1 MCRFDAVDVTAK
13 NIDRHKTLGSNPMPN
28 IAALLFS
35 CPDQVGI
42 ISSLANF
49 FAERNL
55 NISRYEEYTDAGQFF
70 SRLEWER
77 GTNWAD
83 PKDFNQDFSELADSF
98 SATFDVRFFD
108 RTQRLGLFASK
119 QPHALI
125 EVFNKSEAGYFP
137 NADISFVIGNDESV
151 GKIANRHGVPFF
163 YIDTS
168 KPVAEYEA
176 EQLEIVSRYKPHYL
190 GLARYMKVL
199 SEDFIENVGCPV
211 VNIHHS
217 FLPSFV
223 GAKPYQMAYERG
235 VKLIGA
241 TSHFVTPELDQG
253 PIIEQDVQRVAPG
266 SSLQDMIKMGRDI
279 EQKVFARALLKTL
292 EHKVIAHQN
301 RTVVFN

>member
-1 MCRFDAVDVTAK
+1 M
-13 NIDRHKTLGSNPMPN
+13 SN

-55 NISRYEEYTDAGQFF
+55 NITRYEEYTDAGQFF

-77 GTNWAD
+77 DSNWQE
-83 PKDFNQDFSELADSF
+83 PSEFSNDFNQLADSF
-98 SATFDVRFFD
+98 SADFNVRFFD

-119 QPHALI
+119 QTHALI

-137 NADISFVIGNDESV
+137 NTDISFVIGNDEAV

-163 YIDTS
+163 FVDTRQ
-168 KPVAEYEA
+168 PIEEYEA
-176 EQLEIVSRYKPHYL
+176 EQLEIVQRYKPHYL

-199 SEDFIENVGCPV
+199 SEHFIDNVGCPV

-253 PIIEQDVQRVAPG
+253 PIIEQDVQRVTPG
-266 SSLQDMIKMGRDI
+266 ASLQDMIKMGRDI
-279 EQKVFARALLKTL
+279 EQKVFAKALLKTL
-292 EHKVIAHQN
+292 EHKVIAYQN
-301 RTVVFN
+301 RTIVFN

>member
-1 MCRFDAVDVTAK
+1 M
-13 NIDRHKTLGSNPMPN
+13 SN
-28 IAALLFS
+28 IAALLFT

-49 FAERNL
+49 FAERKL
-55 NISRYEEYTDAGQFF
+55 NITRYEEYTDAGQFF
-70 SRLEWER
+70 SRLEWQCDSGWQE
-77 GTNWAD
+77 
-83 PKDFNQDFSELADSF
+83 PKEFNEDFASLAESF
-98 SATFDVRFFD
+98 GASFDVRFFD
-108 RTQRLGLFASK
+108 RTQRVGLFASK

-137 NADISFVIGNDESV
+137 NTDISFVIGNDEAI
-151 GKIANRHGVPFF
+151 GKVANRHGVPFF
-163 YIDTS
+163 FVDTK
-168 KPVAEYEA
+168 KPTEEYEA
-176 EQLEIVSRYKPHYL
+176 EQLEIVSRYKPHYV

-199 SEDFIENVGCPV
+199 SEDFINKVGCPV

-266 SSLQDMIKMGRDI
+266 ASLQDMIKMGRDI
-279 EQKVFARALLKTL
+279 EQKVFAKALLKTL
-292 EHKVIAHQN
+292 EHKVIVYQN